1 MLAIEGVVK
10 EVPEPSE
17 VPPVAAANQEIV
29 PAEAV
34 APSVTVPVP
43 QIAAGVVA
51 VMVGGVLMVASTAE
65 RAEVHVPSEVWT

>member
-1 MLAIEGVVK
+1 MITGVVK
-10 EVPEPSE
+10 EVPVPRE

-34 APSVTVPVP
+34 APMVTAPVP

-51 VMVGGVLMVASTAE
+51 VMVGAVVMVATTALLG
-65 RAEVHVPSEVWT
+65 EVHVPSDVST